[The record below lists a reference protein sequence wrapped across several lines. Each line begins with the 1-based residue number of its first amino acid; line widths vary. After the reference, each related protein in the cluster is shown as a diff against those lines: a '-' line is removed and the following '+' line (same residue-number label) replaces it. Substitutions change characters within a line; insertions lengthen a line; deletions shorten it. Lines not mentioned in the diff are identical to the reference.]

1 MSIFIFL
8 LKFIV
13 IFKVLI
19 RAFLSVD
26 SEGSVLII
34 MFLINAMSR
43 VCVYLLILMMFFS
56 FSSYSQDSGSD
67 QNMMM
72 YLCET
77 DHAFTDSDSGEA
89 LIEGSLKNDSEGR
102 NDLIQSGFSICQH
115 SSVKDPI
122 GIQYTHK
129 YSLINFPFFNFR
141 INKNS
146 VYHELSEFKSE
157 QAKDLFVLA
166 KNDQFNSDSLSRE
179 LNILYSKQAV
189 YKNADKNLFGSRIVD
204 LEHRVSELKKN
215 AVQKA
220 KHVLFLEQSI
230 GESSNSILAA
240 NYDEVTPRYEKI
252 NKPQEAEKEV
262 SVSAAEEVVEEVIA
276 VSNDVSISELSLDQ
290 QADDE
295 VERGRWDYEYCY
307 QVAVFDKR
315 PSSAFCKNMVFVKEE
330 IVDGGKSFRYLTGS
344 YRTYAKA
351 SSYRT
356 RIKSVF
362 PAAFIVVYK
371 NGIRTSL
378 KEAKEITDPV
388 TSTSL

>member
-1 MSIFIFL
+1 
-8 LKFIV
+8 
-13 IFKVLI
+13 
-19 RAFLSVD
+19 
-26 SEGSVLII
+26 
-34 MFLINAMSR
+34 
-43 VCVYLLILMMFFS
+43 MMFFS
-56 FSSYSQDSGSD
+56 FSSYSQDLESD
-67 QNMMM
+67 QNGMM
-72 YLCET
+72 YLCEA

-102 NDLIQSGFSICQH
+102 NDLIQSGSSIYRH

-122 GIQYTHK
+122 GIRYTHK

-141 INKNS
+141 IDKNN
-146 VYHELSEFKSE
+146 VYHKLSEFKSE
-157 QAKDLFVLA
+157 QAKELFVLA
-166 KNDQFNSDSLSRE
+166 KNDQFNSDSLFRE
-179 LNILYSKQAV
+179 LDILYSKQAV
-189 YKNADKNLFGSRIVD
+189 YKDADKNLFDRRIAN
-204 LEHRVSELKKN
+204 LEQRASELKKN
-215 AVQKA
+215 AEQKA
-220 KHVLFLEQSI
+220 KHVSFLEQSL
-230 GESSNSILAA
+230 GKSSNPILAA
-240 NYDEVTPRYEKI
+240 KYDDLTPHYEKN

-262 SVSAAEEVVEEVIA
+262 SVSVAEEVVEEVIA
-276 VSNDVSISELSLDQ
+276 ISNDVSISESSSDQ
-290 QADDE
+290 QADNE
-295 VERGRWDYEYCY
+295 VEGGHWDYEYCY

-371 NGIRTSL
+371 NGIRTNL

-388 TSTSL
+388 TSISL